1 MTDLKLNDEFVV
13 NLNGKSYVTYNG
25 LIDLAHQIGLQS
37 IHTELLQ
44 MPTADN
50 GYMAVFK
57 AIITD
62 KEDRVFIGYGDASP
76 ESVANR
82 LLVPHVLRMAET
94 RAKARALRDLT
105 NVGMTA
111 WEELG
116 SEDINSPNNKPTNR
130 NTRQQASNQIVDKCS
145 GCGTGITAKVKQYS
159 INNYKKAL
167 CFSCQQKVNTK

>member
-1 MTDLKLNDEFVV
+1 MTDMKLNDEFVV
-13 NLNGKSYVTYNG
+13 QLNGKSYVTYNG
-25 LIDLAHQIGLQS
+25 LIDLAHQIGLQA

-57 AIITD
+57 ATITD

-76 ESVANR
+76 KSVGK

-116 SEDINSPNNKPTNR
+116 DEDVNEPKKRPTNR
-130 NTRQQASNQIVDKCS
+130 NTGQQTSNQIVDKCS
-145 GCGTGITAKVKQYS
+145 SCGTGITAKVKQFS
-159 INNYKKAL
+159 TNKFNKPL